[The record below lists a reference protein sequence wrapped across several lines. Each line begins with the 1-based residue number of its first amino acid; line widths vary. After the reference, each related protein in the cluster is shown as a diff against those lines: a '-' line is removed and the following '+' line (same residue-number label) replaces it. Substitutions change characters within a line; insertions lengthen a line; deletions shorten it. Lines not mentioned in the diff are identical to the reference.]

1 MDYVTSLDAARWTVL
16 LVSAAL
22 VGLNKA
28 GLDGGTLIA
37 VPLMAVFFGA
47 RASSGLIMGI
57 LLTADLV
64 AVLHYRK
71 AGSFAHLRRLLP
83 WAAAGVLLGA
93 LVGKDVPEK
102 TFRTIMTVLII
113 TSAGI
118 MAAKEIRGDSW
129 KLPERWWAAAP
140 LGMLAGFA
148 SMVGNAASPVMGLYL
163 LSSGL
168 RKENIVGTSVWFFLL
183 INLFKMPFHIFSW
196 HTFSAGPLL
205 ADLAV
210 APVVVAATFAG
221 VRLVKLIPEKPY
233 RILLITASVAG
244 GIYLL
249 LK

>member
-1 MDYVTSLDAARWTVL
+1 MDFLASLEAAHWITL
-16 LVSAAL
+16 ILSAAL

-37 VPLMAVFFGA
+37 VPLMAVVFGA

-57 LLTADLV
+57 LLTADIV

-71 AGSFAHLRRLLP
+71 AGSLAHLRRLLP
-83 WAAAGVLLGA
+83 WALAGVLLG
-93 LVGKDVPEK
+93 VVIGKDIPEK
-102 TFRTIMTVLII
+102 AFRAIMTALIV
-113 TSAGI
+113 TSASI
-118 MAAKEIRGDSW
+118 MAAKEIRGGSW
-129 KLPERWWAAAP
+129 ILPERWWAAAP
-140 LGMLAGFA
+140 LGLLAGFA

-168 RKENIVGTSVWFFLL
+168 KKENIVGTSVWFFLL
-183 INLFKMPFHIFSW
+183 INIFKMPFHIFAW

-210 APVVVAATFAG
+210 APVVVTATFAG
-221 VRLVKLIPEKPY
+221 VRLVRLIPEKPY
-233 RILLITASVAG
+233 RILLIAVSIAG